1 MKFEDLKSEIEL
13 VLPAKPWNWR
23 KGQFVFNYIDEVY
36 DVARAVQFEDKVDC
50 YYDDTK
56 IDQFLEKAA
65 ARIDESVQVV

>member
-13 VLPAKPWNWR
+13 VLPAKPGNWR

-65 ARIDESVQVV
+65 ARIEENVQVV

>member
-1 MKFEDLKSEIEL
+1 MKFEDLRSEIEL
-13 VLPAKPWNWR
+13 VLSAKPKNWR
-23 KGQFVFNYIDEVY
+23 KGQFVFNYVDEVY

-65 ARIDESVQVV
+65 ARIEENVQVV